1 MRVCLKRI
9 ISNKFYH
16 LFICSAAMVSPAFGT
31 YYTAILSGDFFVV
44 AMDSRIVTLLN
55 PALPP
60 FDRSCKI
67 VPLSNEIIF
76 FATGFVKADGA
87 MSFNAENIAR
97 QTYNYVA
104 GRRPMYKESYSAM
117 RLRNENDL

>member
-60 FDRSCKI
+60 FDRSCNNKI

-76 FATGFVKADGA
+76 FATGFVKADEA

-97 QTYNYVA
+97 QTYVA
-104 GRRPMYKESYSAM
+104 GRRPVSI
-117 RLRNENDL
+117 RNLIQR